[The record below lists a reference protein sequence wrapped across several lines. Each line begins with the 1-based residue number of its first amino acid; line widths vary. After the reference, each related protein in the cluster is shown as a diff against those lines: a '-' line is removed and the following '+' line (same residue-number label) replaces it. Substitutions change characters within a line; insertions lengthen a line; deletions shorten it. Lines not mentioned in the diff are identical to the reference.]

1 MNIGIEM
8 GINYQRYEGKNC
20 TVVWAQ
26 CPFYYKDQLV
36 EWASSYFKEKPT
48 KYKRMKKQ
56 QLYAIWYKEAQP
68 LEIIKW

>member
-1 MNIGIEM
+1 M
-8 GINYQRYEGKNC
+8 GINYQDIVNRQ
-20 TVVWAQ
+20 Q
-26 CPFYYKDQLV
+26 CPFNYKDQLV

-48 KYKRMKKQ
+48 KYNRMKKQ

>member
-1 MNIGIEM
+1 MNVGIEM
-8 GINYQRYEGKNC
+8 GINYQDILFQQ
-20 TVVWAQ
+20 Q

-36 EWASSYFKEKPT
+36 EWASSYFREKPT

>member
-1 MNIGIEM
+1 MNVEIEIGID
-8 GINYQRYEGKNC
+8 YQRYE
-20 TVVWAQ
+20 AQ

-48 KYKRMKKQ
+48 KYNRMKKQ